1 MFQFAIFTES
11 VISNVQWEKNYN
23 FALLQQ
29 LSSHVTSS
37 AVNEKAIFPNH
48 TVPQFEIEAGY
59 ANGLSGM
66 IACAYIPF
74 VSDKDRAQ
82 WEEYTA
88 NHHGWVNE
96 SVHLRETYQKHL
108 NPIQHTKDDENER
121 ETIFQGGGDLQT
133 ALAGKQEIS
142 SSIYHMV
149 NGSISPLEKH
159 LSKMY
164 APLWQITPPVPMAI
178 NADLFSSHVFEGLYS
193 SILIKDQSVISPP
206 AAVDP
211 LFDFLFDEEHHAK
224 KMEPHSFIAEP
235 VHTSFD
241 DHTIVGMVIGLVPFH
256 NLLDFL
262 FSERTKGVICVFTDG
277 CGTTLSYEINGA
289 ASIFLGYDDFHDSAY
304 DSYMQSAN
312 LIFNETADCAL
323 VFSVYPS
330 HTLESA
336 YITNKPFVYASI
348 VVLSFV
354 LTSVMIILYDRTV
367 TMRQEKTMR
376 SALQNGALIASLF
389 PAIVRDRLLEDTRL
403 NMEAKNSKKKE
414 DGGDILNNGYKSR
427 PIADFF
433 PNTTLMFADIAGFTA
448 WSSTR
453 EPFQVF
459 ELLETIY
466 GAFDELAKR
475 RRIFKVETVGD
486 CYVAVCGISEARADH
501 AIAMAKFARDCLSK
515 MRNLTKMLEVKL
527 GPDTSSL
534 SFRVGLH
541 SGPVT
546 GGVLRGDNA
555 RFQLFGDTVNTAARM
570 ESTGIINRVHMSH
583 TTATLLMEASKGHW
597 VQPRDEIVYAKGK
610 GDMKTYWLVMDDDQ
624 KSSRRSN
631 SSRNSE
637 MTDSSVDQFVGM
649 NCLGLDEKTQRL
661 ANWNAEVLLRFLK
674 LIVNKRSKNNDIDLK
689 KDAWDGVVEA
699 NVAVVDEVAEI
710 ITLPT
715 FSKVAGADNVSVTLP
730 EEIELQLC
738 EYVTE
743 IAKMYQKNPFHNF
756 EHASHVT
763 MVRNMHAGITHHFD
777 TEFWFSNIFYFLEC

>member
-1 MFQFAIFTES
+1 
-11 VISNVQWEKNYN
+11 
-23 FALLQQ
+23 
-29 LSSHVTSS
+29 
-37 AVNEKAIFPNH
+37 VNAKEVFPNH
-48 TVPQFEIEAGY
+48 TVPQFEIDAGY
-59 ANGLSGM
+59 VNGMSGM
-66 IACAYIPF
+66 IACAYVPIIL
-74 VSDKDRAQ
+74 DKDRAQ
-82 WEEYTA
+82 WEDYALTH
-88 NHHGWVNE
+88 NGWVNE
-96 SVHLRETYQKHL
+96 SIHLRETYKQHL
-108 NPIQHTKDDENER
+108 NPIKNTKDDENDR
-121 ETIFQGGGDLQT
+121 ETIFQGDGDLQ
-133 ALAGKQEIS
+133 AQLAGKQGIS
-142 SSIYHMV
+142 RSMYHLV
-149 NGSISPLEKH
+149 NGSITPLEEH
-159 LSKMY
+159 SSNIY

-178 NADLFSSHVFEGLYS
+178 NADLFSSHVFLGLYA
-193 SILIKDQSVISPP
+193 SILHNDQSVISPP

-211 LFDFLFDEEHHAK
+211 LFDFLFDEEHQTVK
-224 KMEPHSFIAEP
+224 LEPHSFIAKP
-235 VHTSFD
+235 VHASLD
-241 DHTIVGMVIGLVPFH
+241 DHKIVGMVVGLVPFH

-262 FSERTKGVICVFTDG
+262 FSDRTKGMVCVFTDG
-277 CGTTLSYEINGA
+277 CGTTVTYKIDGNVA
-289 ASIFLGYDDFHDSAY
+289 TFLGYGDLHDSKY
-304 DSYMQSAN
+304 DSYKQSADV
-312 LIFNETADCAL
+312 IWNETAECAL
-323 VFSVYPS
+323 VFSIYPS
-330 HTLESA
+330 STLENA
-336 YITNKPFVYASI
+336 YITKKPLVYASI
-348 VVLSFV
+348 VVLSFA

-376 SALQNGALIASLF
+376 SALQNGALVASLF

-403 NMEAKNSKKKE
+403 NMEAKNRSKKEGSDDLLKE
-414 DGGDILNNGYKSR
+414 GFAGVQSR

-486 CYVAVCGISEARADH
+486 CYVAVCGISEARDDH
-501 AIAMAKFARDCLSK
+501 AVAMAKFARECLSK

-570 ESTGIINRVHMSH
+570 ESTGIINRIQMSQ

-597 VQPRDEIVYAKGK
+597 VQPREEVVYAKGK
-610 GDMKTYWLVMDDDQ
+610 GEMMTYWLTIEDNQ
-624 KSSRRSN
+624 KCSRRSN
-631 SSRNSE
+631 SSRGSE
-637 MTDSSVDQFVGM
+637 RTDSTGDQFVGM
-649 NCLGLDEKTQRL
+649 KCLGLDEKTQRL

-674 LIVNKRSKNNDIDLK
+674 LIVAKRGNTDDINTTEDT
-689 KDAWDGVVEA
+689 WDGVVDT

-710 ITLPT
+710 IMLPT
-715 FSKVAGADNVSVTLP
+715 FSMTPKADKEAVLVS
-730 EEIELQLC
+730 EEVQLQLC

-743 IAKMYQKNPFHNF
+743 IANMYQKNAFHNF

-763 MVRNMHAGITHHFD
+763 MVSIMH
-777 TEFWFSNIFYFLEC
+777 LQLLL